1 MIIIDDL
8 HDYFNLDN
16 YHDCWLIG
24 DHMTMNMGR
33 DYDHADWFALFALIM
48 MRNMTDD
55 LVMIIDH
62 DWWMM
67 ISVIDDDLS

>member
-33 DYDHADWFALFALIM
+33 D
-48 MRNMTDD
+48 
-55 LVMIIDH
+55 
-62 DWWMM
+62 
-67 ISVIDDDLS
+67 

>member
-1 MIIIDDL
+1 MLILMIIIDDL

-33 DYDHADWFALFALIM
+33 DYDHADRFALFV
-48 MRNMTDD
+48 TDW
-55 LVMIIDH
+55 LWWETWRMIY
-62 DWWMM
+62 WW
-67 ISVIDDDLS
+67 